1 MSMWLQDIEQMD
13 ADELEGLCEELEMKL
28 DEGRKELT
36 RKEEEA
42 EDDLITPDQI
52 VLENR
57 IDDMAEWLG
66 VKRD

>member
-1 MSMWLQDIEQMD
+1 MWLQDIEQMS

-42 EDDLITPDQI
+42 DDRWFGE
-52 VLENR
+52 VEAAREKRN
-57 IDDMAEWLG
+57 DDMAAWLG
-66 VKRD
+66 VKT

>member
-1 MSMWLQDIEQMD
+1 MWLQDIEQMS

-42 EDDLITPDQI
+42 D
-52 VLENR
+52 NR
-57 IDDMAEWLG
+57 WFSEVEAARKNRNDDMAAWLG
-66 VKRD
+66 VKT